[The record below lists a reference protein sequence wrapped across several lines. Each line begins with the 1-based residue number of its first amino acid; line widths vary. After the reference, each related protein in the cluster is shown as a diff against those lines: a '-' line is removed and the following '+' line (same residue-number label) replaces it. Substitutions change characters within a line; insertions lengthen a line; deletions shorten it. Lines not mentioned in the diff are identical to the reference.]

1 MKLNK
6 ISHALKG
13 KGKSWQ
19 PKTAVF
25 LTALASALSANAV
38 ADNTQ
43 TDIEVAAVTEQDAS
57 YLDFTAS
64 YKLTDYLSFSLK
76 ALNLLDEPQVMT
88 RGNSSTIADYSY
100 SGPKFFL
107 GAKAKFQAICLTN
120 NVDKGTL
127 TVSCVS
133 QHITL

>member
-13 KGKSWQ
+13 QGKSWQ
-19 PKTAVF
+19 PRTAI
-25 LTALASALSANAV
+25 LLIALASALSSNAV

-88 RGNSSTIADYSY
+88 RGNSTAIADYSR

-127 TVSCVS
+127 TVSCVF